1 MTNEKD
7 DEIRNEKLEMRNEE
21 RNGRGR
27 KEKQKIL
34 PENSLGVSPRIKAVS
49 RQQYAKKQNAIFFKL
64 YAY

>member
-1 MTNEKD
+1 MG
-7 DEIRNEKLEMRNEE
+7 NEE